1 MKHLKRL
8 ALSFILTSALS
19 IAGFAGETASPPCVP
34 GEVQSPPCVA
44 QSVNDA
50 SAVPGETHSPP
61 ALPVVDMTDISEA
74 VFWALLLF

>member
-1 MKHLKRL
+1 MEKLKKL
-8 ALSFILTSALS
+8 ALSLTLMSVLTASAV
-19 IAGFAGETASPPCVP
+19 AGGTQSPPCAPGETAT
-34 GEVQSPPCVA
+34 PPCVA
-44 QSVNDA
+44 QSVTDA

>member
-1 MKHLKRL
+1 MKHLRRL
-8 ALSFILTSALS
+8 ALSFALMSALS
-19 IAGFAGETASPPCVP
+19 VAGFAGETPSPPCAP
-34 GEVQSPPCVA
+34 GETATPPCVA
-44 QSVNDA
+44 QSINDA